1 MINNLEIF
9 GHDKHVPTT
18 TMESYA
24 KMVNGYLSPTIIE
37 ERKLNV
43 ASMDVFS
50 RLFMDRIIWLP
61 TAINEDVANIISAQ
75 MMCLESTNDVE
86 PINLYINSP
95 GGEVANGLLIY
106 DTMNLIKCPVYT
118 TCAGTAA
125 SMASVLLSS
134 GEKGH
139 RFALPHGRVM
149 IHQVAG
155 GAEGKAADV
164 FIAVKEMEKCQNV
177 LYNILAENTGVSYDT
192 IAAACD
198 RDHWFSAQEAVE
210 FGLID
215 DVIKKKK

>member
-1 MINNLEIF
+1 MINNLEKF
-9 GHDKHVPTT
+9 GHDCHVPTT

-75 MMCLESTNDVE
+75 IMCLESTNDVE

-95 GGEVANGLLIY
+95 GGEVTHGLLIY

-118 TCAGTAA
+118 TCAGQAA
-125 SMASVLLSS
+125 SMGAVLLSS

-139 RFALPHGRVM
+139 RFALPHGRIM

-155 GAEGKAADV
+155 GAEGKSADV
-164 FIAVKEMEKCQNV
+164 RIAVKEMEKCEKV
-177 LYNILAENTGVSYDT
+177 LFDILAENTGKTVEEN
-192 IAAACD
+192 AFACD
-198 RDHWFSAQEAVE
+198 RDHWFSATEAVD

-215 DVIKKKK
+215 EVIKKK